1 MFSKSLL
8 VEPEGVMRVRNVL
21 TNDFV
26 VVEMVET
33 REALWRT
40 KTSKAS
46 TFWQPV
52 K

>member
-1 MFSKSLL
+1 M
-8 VEPEGVMRVRNVL
+8 EPGGVMWVKNVL

-40 KTSKAS
+40 KTSKVS